1 MKLDV
6 LAIGAHADDIEL
18 TCGGTVLKLV
28 TKGKRVGLLDLTEGE
43 LGTRGTKEIRTE
55 ESKKAA
61 EILGVSLRENLRIP
75 DGDIQVNPENRTK
88 LMRVI
93 RKYRPEIL
101 LIPHWLERH
110 PDHQQAH
117 HLCREAWFYSGLA
130 KIVTEDDGATQES
143 FRPRSYYHY
152 MQVYEFA
159 PSFVVDIS
167 DQYER
172 RMEAVAAYRSQFH
185 NPKSNERETFLSHPE
200 FMNMLRT
207 RLEYYGD
214 RIGVKYGE
222 PFYSV
227 NMVGLSDLDL
237 LTI

>member
-18 TCGGTVLKLV
+18 TCGGTIIKLV
-28 TKGKRVGLLDLTEGE
+28 KQGKKVGLLDLTEGE
-43 LGTRGTKEIRTE
+43 LGTRGTKETRAE
-55 ESKKAA
+55 EAKKGLA
-61 EILGVSLRENLRIP
+61 ILGAAVRENLGIP
-75 DGDIQVNPENRTK
+75 DGNIQISTENRIK
-88 LMRVI
+88 VIKVI
-93 RKYRPEIL
+93 RRYRPDVL

-117 HLCREAWFYSGLA
+117 HLCKDSWFYAGLE
-130 KIVTEDDGATQES
+130 KISTEENGIEQEP

-152 MQVYEFA
+152 MQVYEFT
-159 PSFVVDIS
+159 PSFVVDITNE
-167 DQYER
+167 YEQ
-172 RMEAVAAYRSQFH
+172 RMEAVRAYNSQFYD
-185 NPKSNERETFLSHPE
+185 PKSSERETFLSQPG
-200 FMNMLRT
+200 FMDMVKT

-214 RIGVKYGE
+214 RIGAKYGE

-227 NMVGLSDLDL
+227 NLVGLSSLDH